1 MQYPLSKMLN
11 LSSLRRN
18 EEFVMMPHISTYLVT
33 LNLRIICFIFEIL
46 CFNRELIKAIVMQYF
61 ESAFADGNPLD
72 EPIPLL
78 L

>member
-1 MQYPLSKMLN
+1 MT
-11 LSSLRRN
+11 
-18 EEFVMMPHISTYLVT
+18 PHISTYLVT
-33 LNLRIICFIFEIL
+33 LNLRIICLIFEIL
-46 CFNRELIKAIVMQYF
+46 CFNRELTKAIVMRYF